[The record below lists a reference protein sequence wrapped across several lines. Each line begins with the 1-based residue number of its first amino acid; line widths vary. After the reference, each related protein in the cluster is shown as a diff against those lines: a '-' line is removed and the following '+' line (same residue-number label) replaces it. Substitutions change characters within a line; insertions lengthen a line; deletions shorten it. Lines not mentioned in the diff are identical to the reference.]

1 MLELEENKRFLYDLN
16 GKLKEIK
23 ESMKIDSLYSTLKEL
38 QDTSNKEDFWKDT
51 EKSTKVF
58 SNIKSLE
65 KKIKSYTDLNQE
77 LNNLLEMN
85 ELLNSDFD
93 EELLNELLSSSKLLS
108 IKLDDLKVETYFSGK
123 YDANNA
129 ILTLHPGAGRN
140 RISRLGTNA
149 L

>member
-51 EKSTKVF
+51 EKSAKVF